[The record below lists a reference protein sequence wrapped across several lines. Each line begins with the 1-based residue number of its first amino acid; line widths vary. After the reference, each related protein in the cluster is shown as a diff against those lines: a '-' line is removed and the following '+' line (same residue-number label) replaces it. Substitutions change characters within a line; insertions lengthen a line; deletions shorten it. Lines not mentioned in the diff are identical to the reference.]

1 MRQLFESATLKLTA
15 WYLAIL
21 LCISLI
27 FSIIIYE
34 ISMNEIRTRLGVFET
49 HLQELNNLFIP
60 PEGAR
65 AKEVQN
71 ARINLFVA
79 LVYTNVVVAVLGG
92 IASYF
97 AARRTLR
104 PIEDLHDAQSRFTSD
119 ASHELRT
126 PLAVM
131 KSELEVALRD
141 KRLSKSDM
149 RELLE
154 SNLEEVN
161 RLSALSETLLRLS
174 RHEFSKLEMKP
185 LNLVELVRVA
195 CRAQKLP
202 KARLRFD
209 THKKRL
215 QIIGNQASLSELV
228 MILLDNALR
237 YSPDDSQVIV
247 TLQPVSNIIQ
257 LQITNG
263 GPGINAIDLP
273 HVFDRF
279 YRADKSRTSGKDSGF
294 GLGLSLA
301 KKIADLHGATLEL
314 TSKPGKLTTA
324 TVRFEK
330 A

>member
-1 MRQLFESATLKLTA
+1 MKQLFESATLKLTA

-21 LCISLI
+21 LCISLV

-34 ISMNEIRTRLGVFET
+34 ISMNEIKTRIGVFET
-49 HLQELNNLFIP
+49 HLQEFNNLFVP

-65 AKEVQN
+65 ATEVQH
-71 ARINLFVA
+71 ARINLFAA
-79 LVYTNVVVAVLGG
+79 LVYTNVAVLILGG
-92 IASYF
+92 IASF
-97 AARRTLR
+97 FMARRTLQ
-104 PIEDLHDAQSRFTSD
+104 PIEDLHEAQSRFASD

-131 KSELEVALRD
+131 KSELEVSLRD
-141 KRLSKSDM
+141 KKLSSAEM

-185 LNLVELVRVA
+185 INIVEAVRSGVK
-195 CRAQKLP
+195 AQKLP
-202 KARLRFD
+202 K
-209 THKKRL
+209 KRL
-215 QIIGNQASLSELV
+215 SFDAPIKRFLVVGNPASLSELI

-237 YSPDDSQVIV
+237 YSPTNTQVN
-247 TLQPVSNIIQ
+247 VSLHISKDTVQ
-257 LQITNG
+257 LRITNE
-263 GPGINAIDLP
+263 GPGIEKRDLP
-273 HVFDRF
+273 YVFDRF
-279 YRADKSRTSGKDSGF
+279 YRADKSRTSGEDNGF

-301 KKIADLHGATLEL
+301 KKIADMHNAQLRLV
-314 TSKPGKLTTA
+314 SDPGILTTA
-324 TVRFEK
+324 TVKFDK

>member
-21 LCISLI
+21 LAISLV

-65 AKEVQN
+65 SQEVQN
-71 ARINLFVA
+71 ARINLFIA
-79 LVYTNVVVAVLGG
+79 LVYTNVVIAVLGG

-97 AARRTLR
+97 AARRTLQ
-104 PIEDLHDAQSRFTSD
+104 PIETLHDAQSRFTSD

-141 KRLSKSDM
+141 KKLSKDEM

-185 LNLVELVRVA
+185 INIVELTKNA

-202 KARLRFD
+202 KDRLDFMP
-209 THKKRL
+209 HKKRL
-215 QIIGNQASLSELV
+215 QVTGNQASMSELV

-237 YSPDDSQVIV
+237 YSPDDSKVIV
-247 TLQPVSNIIQ
+247 TLEPIDDMIQ
-257 LQITNG
+257 LQITNS
-263 GPGINAIDLP
+263 GPGINAADLP

-279 YRADKSRTSGKDSGF
+279 YRADKSRTSGTDGGF

-301 KKIADLHGATLEL
+301 KKIADLHGATLNLTSRPNEL
-314 TSKPGKLTTA
+314 TVA

>member
-1 MRQLFESATLKLTA
+1 MKQLFESATLKLTA

-21 LCISLI
+21 LTISLV

-49 HLQELNNLFIP
+49 HLTELNNLFVP

-65 AKEVQN
+65 AQEVQN

-79 LVYTNVVVAVLGG
+79 LVYTNFAVAILGG

-97 AARRTLR
+97 TARRTLE
-104 PIEDLHDAQSRFTSD
+104 PIEALHEAQSRFTSD

-141 KRLSKSDM
+141 EKLSKSDM

-154 SNLEEVN
+154 SNLEEVD

-185 LNLVELVRVA
+185 VNIVETVRHAIRV
-195 CRAQKLP
+195 QKLP
-202 KARLRFD
+202 K
-209 THKKRL
+209 KRL
-215 QIIGNQASLSELV
+215 LFDSTTKRFLTVGNQASLSELI

-237 YSPDDSQVIV
+237 YSPDDSQVSV
-247 TLQPVSNIIQ
+247 TLKQKRGGLQ
-257 LQITNG
+257 LQISNS
-263 GPGINAIDLP
+263 GPGIRKNELP
-273 HVFDRF
+273 YVFDRF
-279 YRADKSRTSGKDSGF
+279 YRADKSRQSGSDSGF

-301 KKIADLHGATLEL
+301 KKIADFHQIPLTLVSEPDKI
-314 TSKPGKLTTA
+314 TSVTT
-324 TVRFEK
+324 VFEK

>member
-1 MRQLFESATLKLTA
+1 MKQLFESATLKLTA

-21 LCISLI
+21 LTISLV

-65 AKEVQN
+65 SQEVQN

-79 LVYTNVVVAVLGG
+79 LVYANFSVAILAG

-97 AARRTLR
+97 AARRTLQ
-104 PIEDLHDAQSRFTSD
+104 PIEALHDAQSRFTSD

-141 KRLSKSDM
+141 HKLSKSEM

-154 SNLEEVN
+154 SNLEEVD
-161 RLSALSETLLRLS
+161 RLTALSETLLRLS
-174 RHEFSKLEMKP
+174 RHEFARLEMSP
-185 LNLVELVRVA
+185 VNIVDIVEQA
-195 CRAQKLP
+195 CKAQKLP
-202 KARLRFD
+202 K
-209 THKKRL
+209 KRL
-215 QIIGNQASLSELV
+215 FFESTTKRYQITGNNASLSELV

-237 YSPDDSQVIV
+237 YSPDDSQVAVIMRTRRDTIHLQV
-247 TLQPVSNIIQ
+247 TN
-257 LQITNG
+257 T
-263 GPGINAIDLP
+263 GPGIQKQELP
-273 HVFDRF
+273 YIFDRF
-279 YRADKSRTSGKDSGF
+279 YRADKSRTSKSDSGF

-301 KKIADLHGATLEL
+301 KKIADLHTVPITIA
-314 TSKPGKLTTA
+314 SNPGKSTTA
-324 TVRFEK
+324 TVVFEK

>member
-21 LCISLI
+21 VTISLV
-27 FSIIIYE
+27 FSAIIYTV
-34 ISMNEIRTRLGVFET
+34 SMDEIRTRLGVFET
-49 HLQELNNLFIP
+49 HLLELNNLFDP

-65 AKEVQN
+65 AQEVQN

-79 LVYTNVVVAVLGG
+79 LVYTNFAVAILGG

-97 AARRTLR
+97 AARKTLE
-104 PIEDLHDAQSRFTSD
+104 PIEALHEAQSRFSSD

-126 PLAVM
+126 PLAAM

-141 KRLSKSDM
+141 SRLSKSEM

-185 LNLVELVRVA
+185 VNVVDIVKHA
-195 CRAQKLP
+195 VKAQKLP
-202 KARLRFD
+202 SDRLRFESK
-209 THKKRL
+209 TKRL
-215 QIIGNQASLSELV
+215 LTVGNTASLSELI

-237 YSPDDSQVIV
+237 YSPSDSQV
-247 TLQPVSNIIQ
+247 NIELLLKREAIH
-257 LQITNG
+257 LRITNE
-263 GPGINAIDLP
+263 GPGIDARDLP
-273 HVFDRF
+273 YIFERF
-279 YRADKSRTSGKDSGF
+279 YRADKSRSSSEDRGF

-301 KKIADLHGATLEL
+301 KKIADIHGASISL
-314 TSKPGKLTTA
+314 TSEPGKTTVA
-324 TVRFEK
+324 TVRFLK